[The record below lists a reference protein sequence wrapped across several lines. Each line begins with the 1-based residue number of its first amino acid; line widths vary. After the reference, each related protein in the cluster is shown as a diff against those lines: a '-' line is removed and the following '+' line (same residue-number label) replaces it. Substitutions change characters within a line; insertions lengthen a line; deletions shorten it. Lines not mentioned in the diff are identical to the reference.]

1 MSIALR
7 LAEELDKSEVEELLT
22 FDTQLLRE
30 KVEEMEE
37 VLKAYVMSVD
47 VNAIRETPLYEQV
60 VDILEEW

>member
-1 MSIALR
+1 MSVALR
-7 LAEELDKSEVEELLT
+7 LAEELDESDVEELLA

-60 VDILEEW
+60 VDILEE

>member
-1 MSIALR
+1 MSVALR